1 MGSNFAGDM
10 KKNDQ
15 HIIGDFTDLLVDRI
29 AERVVERL
37 KEEGLVMAAPSPEA
51 KTDPQHEKLYTI
63 DELCARLKVSPETLH
78 RHRRQGYLKASLYVG
93 NSPRFTEADITEYLN
108 HFNS

>member
-10 KKNDQ
+10 KNNDQ

-37 KEEGLVMAAPSPEA
+37 KEEGLVMAAPTPEA
-51 KTDPQHEKLYTI
+51 QADQQH
-63 DELCARLKVSPETLH
+63 ETLH
-78 RHRRQGYLKASLYVG
+78 RHRRQGLLKASTYVG
-93 NSPRFTEADITEYLN
+93 RSPRFTDADIQDYLN
-108 HFNS
+108 NFNS

>member
-10 KKNDQ
+10 KNNDQ

-37 KEEGLVMAAPSPEA
+37 KEEGLVMAAPSPDA
-51 KTDPQHEKLYTI
+51 QTDPQHEKLYTI
-63 DELCARLKVSPETLH
+63 DEVCARLKVSPETLH
-78 RHRRQGYLKASLYVG
+78 RHRRQGDLKASLYVG
-93 NSPRFTEADITEYLN
+93 NSPRFTDADIQDYLN
-108 HFNS
+108 NFTS

>member
-10 KKNDQ
+10 KNNDQ

-51 KTDPQHEKLYTI
+51 KTDLHHETLYTI
-63 DELCARLKVSPETLH
+63 DEVCARLKVSPETLH
-78 RHRRQGYLKASLYVG
+78 RHKRQGYLKASLYVG
-93 NSPRFTEADITEYLN
+93 NSPRFTEADIQNYLN
-108 HFNS
+108 IFN

>member
-1 MGSNFAGDM
+1 M
-10 KKNDQ
+10 KNEDQ

-29 AERVVERL
+29 AERVVEL
-37 KEEGLVMAAPSPEA
+37 LEERGLVMAAPSLEA
-51 KTDPQHEKLYTI
+51 KTDPLHETLYTI

-93 NSPRFTEADITEYLN
+93 NSPRFTEADIEKYLS
-108 HFNS
+108 HFKVD